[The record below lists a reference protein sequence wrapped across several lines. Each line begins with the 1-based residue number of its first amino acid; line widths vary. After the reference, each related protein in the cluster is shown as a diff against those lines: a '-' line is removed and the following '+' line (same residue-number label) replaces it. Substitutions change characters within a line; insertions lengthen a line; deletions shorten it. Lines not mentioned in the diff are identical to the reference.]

1 MKFNTMLLHGASVK
15 QYPYNATIPP
25 ISQVTAF
32 RFDSAEEQE
41 KVFAHKASGYAYTRV
56 GNPTVAAFE
65 QRINE
70 LEGGNAAI
78 ACSSGMSAITLAML
92 NMLSSGDEV
101 IAGSGLYGGTIDLFR
116 DLENFGIQVRYV
128 RHVSP
133 AEIEPLISD
142 RTKLIYSEVI
152 GNPGL
157 DVLDIRAVSD
167 LAHAREIPLMV
178 DATTA
183 TPYLVRPLK
192 LGADIVVHSSSK
204 YINGGGNSVSGVIV
218 DGASFRWDFERYRA
232 LRDFS
237 RYGPLA
243 YTIRLRTDTWEN
255 MGSCLSPFNA
265 FMNITGLETLGLRMD
280 RICSNAEKIA
290 AALSELPG
298 ITVNYPLLPEN
309 PYRELA
315 LRQFE
320 GRGGGILT
328 FRAGS
333 REKAF
338 RILNHLQY
346 IVKASNIGDIRTLAI
361 HPASTLY
368 RNSDEERRVAAGVYE
383 DTIRISTGI
392 EDAEDLIEDLTDAIE
407 AADNPD

>member
-1 MKFNTMLLHGASVK
+1 MKFNTMLLHGASIK
-15 QYPYNATIPP
+15 EYPYHATLPP

-32 RFDSAEEQE
+32 RFDTAEEQE
-41 KVFAHKASGYAYTRV
+41 KVFAHRASGYAYTRV

-78 ACSSGMSAITLAML
+78 ACSSGMSAITLALM

-101 IAGSGLYGGTIDLFR
+101 IASSGLYGGTMDLFR
-116 DLENFGIQVRYV
+116 DLRHFGIQVRYV
-128 RHVSP
+128 KHVTP
-133 AEIEPLISD
+133 EEVEPLIND
-142 RTKLIYSEVI
+142 RTRLIYSEVI

-167 LAHAREIPLMV
+167 LAHARGIPLMV

-183 TPYLVRPLK
+183 TPFLVQPLN

-204 YINGGGNSVSGVIV
+204 YINGSGNSISGVIV
-218 DGASFRWDFERYRA
+218 DGASFPWDFERFRA
-232 LRDFS
+232 LADFS

-255 MGSCLSPFNA
+255 MGSCLSPFHA
-265 FMNITGLETLGLRMD
+265 FMNITGMETLGLRME
-280 RICSNAEKIA
+280 RICDNAGKLAEALA
-290 AALSELPG
+290 ALPG
-298 ITVNYPLLPEN
+298 IKVNYPLLPDS

-315 LRQFE
+315 IRQFG

-338 RILNHLQY
+338 RILDHLKY
-346 IVKASNIGDIRTLAI
+346 VVKASNIGDLRTLAI

-368 RNSDEERRVAAGVYE
+368 VNSSEEQRQAAGVYE

-392 EDAEDLIEDLTDAIE
+392 EDAEDLIEDLVSAIE
-407 AADNPD
+407 EGKE